1 MFLSELI
8 RIMQKYPWCDGVDI
22 DLEGGGD
29 YSTAAKSTAMFQN
42 IHHAVKSYDARKRI
56 NICLPGMTSVN
67 GSVGGENWCVYADLA
82 PYCDTGI
89 HYELRHGLG
98 GFCSGAGGLQGIGW
112 KVSTTMPYP

>member
-1 MFLSELI
+1 
-8 RIMQKYPWCDGVDI
+8 VDI

-67 GSVGGENWCVYADLA
+67 ARSAER
-82 PYCDTGI
+82 TGAFMLTLLLTAI
-89 HYELRHGLG
+89 RHPL
-98 GFCSGAGGLQGIGW
+98 
-112 KVSTTMPYP
+112 